1 MDLLDTNVVS
11 ERRNV
16 KTGRATPGVAQW
28 AEQVEAGALFLS
40 VISLHELE
48 LGIQLMER
56 RDGPQGALL
65 RSWLETCVV
74 PAFAERILP
83 VDAPV
88 ARRSAGLHVPD
99 PQPLRDGLIAATALE
114 HTLTVVT
121 RNTADFLA
129 SGVRLLNPWQEQ
141 AS

>member
-1 MDLLDTNVVS
+1 MYLLDTNVVS
-11 ERRNV
+11 ELRKV
-16 KTGRATPGVAQW
+16 KTGRANPGVAQW
-28 AEQVEAGALFLS
+28 AQLVDAGALFLS

-56 RDGPQGALL
+56 RDAPQGALL

-83 VDAPV
+83 VDAAV
-88 ARRSAGLHVPD
+88 ARRGAGLHGPD

-114 HTLTVVT
+114 HGLTVVT
-121 RNTADFLA
+121 RNTTDFEA
-129 SGVRLLNPWQEQ
+129 SGVRLLNPWR
-141 AS
+141 

>member
-1 MDLLDTNVVS
+1 MYLLDTNVVS
-11 ERRNV
+11 ELRKV
-16 KTGRATPGVAQW
+16 KTGRANPGVAQW
-28 AEQVEAGALFLS
+28 AQQVDAGALFLS

-56 RDGPQGALL
+56 RDGRQGALL
-65 RSWLETCVV
+65 RSWLETRVM

-114 HTLTVVT
+114 HGLTVVT
-121 RNTADFLA
+121 RNTADFEA
-129 SGVRLLNPWQEQ
+129 SGVRLLNPWR
-141 AS
+141 

>member
-1 MDLLDTNVVS
+1 MYLLDTNVVS
-11 ERRNV
+11 ELRNV
-16 KTGRATPGVAQW
+16 KTARANPGVAQW
-28 AEQVEAGALFLS
+28 AEQVDAGALFLS

-56 RDGPQGALL
+56 RDGRQGALL
-65 RSWLETCVV
+65 RSWLETRVV

-83 VDAPV
+83 VDAAV

-114 HTLTVVT
+114 HGLTVVT
-121 RNTADFLA
+121 RHTADFEA
-129 SGVRLLNPWQEQ
+129 SGVRLLNPWR
-141 AS
+141 

>member
-1 MDLLDTNVVS
+1 
-11 ERRNV
+11 
-16 KTGRATPGVAQW
+16 VAQW
-28 AEQVEAGALFLS
+28 ALQVDAGALFLS

-56 RDGPQGALL
+56 RDAPQGALL

-83 VDAPV
+83 VDAAV

-114 HTLTVVT
+114 HGLTVVT
-121 RNTADFLA
+121 RNTTDFEA
-129 SGVRLLNPWQEQ
+129 SGARLLNPWR
-141 AS
+141 

>member
-1 MDLLDTNVVS
+1 MYLLDTNVVS
-11 ERRNV
+11 ELRKV
-16 KTGRATPGVAQW
+16 KTGRANPGVAQW
-28 AEQVEAGALFLS
+28 AEQVDAGALFLS

-88 ARRSAGLHVPD
+88 ARRSAGLHGPD

-129 SGVRLLNPWQEQ
+129 SGVRLLNPWR
-141 AS
+141 

>member
-1 MDLLDTNVVS
+1 MYLLDTNVVS
-11 ERRNV
+11 ELRKV
-16 KTGRATPGVAQW
+16 KTGRANPGVAQW
-28 AEQVEAGALFLS
+28 ALQVDAGALFLS

-56 RDGPQGALL
+56 RDAPQGALL

-83 VDAPV
+83 VDAAV

-114 HTLTVVT
+114 HGLTVVT
-121 RNTADFLA
+121 RNTTDFEA
-129 SGVRLLNPWQEQ
+129 SGARLLNPWR
-141 AS
+141 

>member
-1 MDLLDTNVVS
+1 MYLLDTNVVS
-11 ERRNV
+11 ELRKV
-16 KTGRATPGVAQW
+16 KTGRANPGVAQW
-28 AEQVEAGALFLS
+28 AQQVDTGALFLS

-56 RDGPQGALL
+56 RDAPQGALL

-83 VDAPV
+83 VDVPV

-114 HTLTVVT
+114 HGLIVVT
-121 RNTADFLA
+121 RNTADFQA
-129 SGVRLLNPWQEQ
+129 SGVRLLNPWR
-141 AS
+141 

>member
-1 MDLLDTNVVS
+1 MYLLDTNVVS
-11 ERRNV
+11 ELRKV
-16 KTGRATPGVAQW
+16 KTGRANPGVAQW
-28 AEQVEAGALFLS
+28 AQQVDAGALFLS

-56 RDGPQGALL
+56 RDAPQGALL

-83 VDAPV
+83 VDAAV
-88 ARRSAGLHVPD
+88 ARRGAGLHGPD

-114 HTLTVVT
+114 HGLTVVT
-121 RNTADFLA
+121 RNTTDFEA
-129 SGVRLLNPWQEQ
+129 SGVRLLNPWR
-141 AS
+141 